1 MESAVLTEINRIHH
15 TGIVVRSLDQA
26 YEFYRDALG
35 LRLVKEAVM
44 EDQGVRAALLDL
56 GNSFLELLEPI
67 DGETG
72 IARFLEKRGE
82 GMHHVCL
89 EVDDIRV
96 SLAELKSQGV
106 ELIDE
111 EPREGLTGTIAF
123 LHPAALHGVLVELVE
138 KGSGV

>member
-1 MESAVLTEINRIHH
+1 MIAVNRIHH
-15 TGIVVRSLDQA
+15 TGVVVRSLEQA
-26 YEFYRDALG
+26 YGFYRDTLG
-35 LRLVKEAVM
+35 LRLVKEEVM

-72 IARFLEKRGE
+72 IARFLERRGE

-89 EVDDIRV
+89 EVDDIRA

-106 ELIDE
+106 ELIDQ

-123 LHPAALHGVLVELVE
+123 LHPAALRGVLVELVE

>member
-1 MESAVLTEINRIHH
+1 MTAVNRIHH
-15 TGIVVRSLDQA
+15 TGVVVRSLEQA
-26 YEFYRDALG
+26 YGFYRDTLG

-82 GMHHVCL
+82 GLHHVCM
-89 EVDDIRV
+89 EVDDIRA

-123 LHPAALHGVLVELVE
+123 IHPAALHGVLVELVE

>member
-1 MESAVLTEINRIHH
+1 MVRTARAHLRIFAEDERVLP
-15 TGIVVRSLDQA
+15 
-26 YEFYRDALG
+26 
-35 LRLVKEAVM
+35 M
-44 EDQGVRAALLDL
+44 AARP
-56 GNSFLELLEPI
+56 ELLEPI
-67 DGETG
+67 DRETG

-82 GMHHVCL
+82 GLHHVCM

>member
-1 MESAVLTEINRIHH
+1 MTEINRIHH
-15 TGIVVRSLDQA
+15 TGVVVRNVEQA
-26 YEFYRDALG
+26 YGFYRDTLG

-82 GMHHVCL
+82 GMHHVCM

-123 LHPAALHGVLVELVE
+123 VHPVALHGVLVELVE

>member
-1 MESAVLTEINRIHH
+1 MTAINRIHH
-15 TGIVVRSLDQA
+15 TGIVVRSVEQA
-26 YEFYRDALG
+26 YGFYRDTLG

-56 GNSFLELLEPI
+56 GNSFLELLEPL

-82 GMHHVCL
+82 GLHHVCM
-89 EVDDIRV
+89 EVDDIRA